1 VWNGTDWTQQA
12 PVHSPPGR
20 ELGLMDFDAAS
31 GQLVLFGGAGSGVLL
46 GDTWVWNG
54 TDWTQQFPGPFHT
67 PPAREFSSMAFDAA
81 TGQLVLFGGAGSAVL
96 LGDTWVW
103 AVVTD
108 NQPPLVTI
116 ALTGP
121 NGGTPDGANGWFV
134 HTPISGTVTAD
145 DTTTG
150 NSAISAITCTA
161 NANGAG
167 AAGLP
172 LLNLT
177 GVGTSAVASGGFSI
191 STQGTTVIS
200 CTGTDSASN
209 TSAPTTTTVKLDTI
223 PPAVACQS
231 PAPQF
236 VVGQTGQTVTA
247 AVTDLTPGSGPAASP
262 ISASA
267 TTGSAGM
274 FTVPLTGS
282 DNAGN
287 AMTVNCGY
295 AVVYGFGGFISPLPG
310 STLRSGATIPVKFG
324 LADALGHPISSTLA
338 AALAAAGNVTV
349 TLAGPG
355 TSTTIAASATCT
367 WDAKHLLFQCS
378 INTPTGLVTGSP
390 GYAITAYENVGGG
403 PVPVPGTGNPE
414 TVFFRK

>member
-1 VWNGTDWTQQA
+1 
-12 PVHSPPGR
+12 
-20 ELGLMDFDAAS
+20 
-31 GQLVLFGGAGSGVLL
+31 
-46 GDTWVWNG
+46 
-54 TDWTQQFPGPFHT
+54 
-67 PPAREFSSMAFDAA
+67 MAFDAA
-81 TGQLVLFGGAGSAVL
+81 TGQLVLFGGEDSVTFH
-96 LGDTWVW
+96 DTWVW
-103 AVVTD
+103 GVVTD

-134 HTPISGTVTAD
+134 HTPITGTVTAD

-167 AAGLP
+167 AAALP
-172 LLNLT
+172 LSNLT

-191 STQGTTVIS
+191 STPGTTVIS
-200 CTGTDSASN
+200 CTGTDSANN

-223 PPAVACQS
+223 PPALACQS
-231 PAPQF
+231 PAPEF
-236 VVGQTGQTVTA
+236 VLGQTGQTVTA
-247 AVTDLTPGSGPAASP
+247 TVTDPTPGSGSAISP
-262 ISASA
+262 ISGNA

-287 AMTVNCGY
+287 TTTVNCGY

-324 LADALGHPISSTLA
+324 LADASGHPISSALA
-338 AALAAAGNVTV
+338 AALAAGGNVTV
-349 TLAGPG
+349 TLTGPG

-367 WDAKHLLFQCS
+367 WDAKHLLFLC
-378 INTPTGLVTGSP
+378 NMNAPTGVLLGSP
-390 GYAITAYENVGGG
+390 GYAITAFENIGGG

-414 TVFFRK
+414 TIFFRR